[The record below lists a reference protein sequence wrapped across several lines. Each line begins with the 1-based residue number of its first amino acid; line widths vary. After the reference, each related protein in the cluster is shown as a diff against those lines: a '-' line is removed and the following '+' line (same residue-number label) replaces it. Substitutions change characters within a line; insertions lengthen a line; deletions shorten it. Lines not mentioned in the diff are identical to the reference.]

1 MKLAHTA
8 DIVARDLY
16 QRPIPL
22 SHHHTTT
29 IRDACDGATYGD
41 LTMAAL
47 DRLTDMVKLRLFSE
61 RWQWQKWRLDQI
73 KEPRP

>member
-16 QRPIPL
+16 QRPIPDTPFDWL
-22 SHHHTTT
+22 
-29 IRDACDGATYGD
+29 IRDACDGATGGE
-41 LTMAAL
+41 LSCALL
-47 DRLTDMVKLRLFSE
+47 DRLTDMVRLRLFSD
-61 RWQWQKWRLDQI
+61 RWQWQKWRLDQM